1 MRTYKVKGLP
11 TISSV
16 YDGRY
21 SIRLRFDCVGTE
33 DGLTWSTWQFST
45 NPVPSKPDERMNP
58 YTFKAYSEG
67 WLVHFDLVAHELYY
81 ELGTIL
87 SPDGRYKNYNKLRKS
102 HRAE

>member
-11 TISSV
+11 PIASGYSF
-16 YDGRY
+16 RY
-21 SIRLRFDCVGTE
+21 SIRLRFDEVGTE
-33 DGLTWSTWQFST
+33 NGLTWSTWQFST
-45 NPVPSKPDERMNP
+45 NPGLSKPDVRINP
-58 YTFKAYSEG
+58 YTFKAYSDG
-67 WLVHFDLVAHELYY
+67 WIVHFDLVAHELYY

>member
-11 TISSV
+11 ILG
-16 YDGRY
+16 YRDGGNY
-21 SIRLRFDCVGTE
+21 SIRLRFDEVGTE
-33 DGLTWSTWQFST
+33 NGLVWSTWRFST
-45 NPVPSKPDERMNP
+45 NPALSQPDIRINP

-87 SPDGRYKNYNKLRKS
+87 SPDGRYKNYNKLRKP